1 MVTDKN
7 HDRPEKTALENQ
19 TGKRSAFR
27 LLLRSAGKYLILAGL
42 LLLVN
47 EYFVTIRVVRGEDMY
62 PRLRDGDL
70 LVVLRAKRARKSGD
84 VVVYQKDG
92 RTYTG
97 RIAAI
102 ESDNISFSQN
112 GELLVNGFPVWQD
125 VFFPTTAVEGEN
137 TDPLVLEEDTYFILA
152 DRRTQASDS
161 RQLGP
166 VCEEEILGQ
175 VFWVLRHRG
184 I

>member
-1 MVTDKN
+1 MDIDNN
-7 HDRPEKTALENQ
+7 HDGPDKTDREKQIVKKPAL
-19 TGKRSAFR
+19 SA
-27 LLLRSAGKYLILAGL
+27 LLRFAGKYLVLAGL

-47 EYFVTIRVVRGEDMY
+47 QHFATIRVVRGEDMY

-84 VVVYQKDG
+84 VVVYQKEG

-97 RIAAI
+97 RIAAM
-102 ESDNISFSQN
+102 ESDNISFSEN

-125 VFFPTTAVEGEN
+125 VFFPTTAVEGED